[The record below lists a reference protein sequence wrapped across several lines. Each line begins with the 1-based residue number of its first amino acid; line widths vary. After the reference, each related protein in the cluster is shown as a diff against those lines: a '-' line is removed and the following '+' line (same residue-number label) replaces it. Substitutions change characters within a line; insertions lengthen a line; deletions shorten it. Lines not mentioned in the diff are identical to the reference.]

1 MPDNRNSSPCFG
13 GRDTV
18 YIDTNRILD
27 SCRDK
32 DCFEDVPVYL
42 TDVGNETVDRSSNAR
57 VKCAEVVSASLS
69 VDPVPFNRG
78 FYHINMRIYVKIVAE
93 CCTCMGRPQDVEGI
107 AVVDKQVILYGSEG
121 NVNIFKSDP
130 ENNSFC
136 PSGRLKENMSSN
148 LPTAVLEV
156 VDPIVLG
163 AKIMEFCR
171 CNPSPC
177 GCGGNSGSCC
187 GSVSSQPATCPGSNC
202 ITDGDMPES
211 VCGCVSGRL
220 CFEET
225 GKRLLVSLGF
235 FSVVRIERPGQFLV
249 TGNEYTVPEKECISP
264 NADNP
269 CDIFKH
275 IAFPVDEFY
284 PPALSNIRG
293 ESGES
298 GCGCGCGRK

>member
-1 MPDNRNSSPCFG
+1 MPDNRSSSPCFG

-42 TDVGNETVDRSSNAR
+42 TDAGNEIVDRSSNAR

-78 FYHINMRIYVKIVAE
+78 FYHINMRIYVKITAE

-136 PSGRLKENMSSN
+136 PGSRMKENVSSN
-148 LPTAVLEV
+148 LPTAVLEI

-177 GCGGNSGSCC
+177 GCSGSPSPSCC
-187 GSVSSQPATCPGSNC
+187 GTVSSQAATCPGSNC

-211 VCGCVSGRL
+211 VCGRISGRL

-249 TGNEYTVPEKECISP
+249 SGSEYTVPEKECISP
-264 NADNP
+264 SADNP

-284 PPALSNIRG
+284 PPALSNVRNDI
-293 ESGES
+293 GES
-298 GCGCGCGRK
+298 GCGCGRK

>member
-1 MPDNRNSSPCFG
+1 M
-13 GRDTV
+13 
-18 YIDTNRILD
+18 
-27 SCRDK
+27 
-32 DCFEDVPVYL
+32 
-42 TDVGNETVDRSSNAR
+42 
-57 VKCAEVVSASLS
+57 
-69 VDPVPFNRG
+69 
-78 FYHINMRIYVKIVAE
+78 
-93 CCTCMGRPQDVEGI
+93 
-107 AVVDKQVILYGSEG
+107 
-121 NVNIFKSDP
+121 
-130 ENNSFC
+130 
-136 PSGRLKENMSSN
+136 
-148 LPTAVLEV
+148 LEV

-187 GSVSSQPATCPGSNC
+187 GSVSSQPATRPGSNC